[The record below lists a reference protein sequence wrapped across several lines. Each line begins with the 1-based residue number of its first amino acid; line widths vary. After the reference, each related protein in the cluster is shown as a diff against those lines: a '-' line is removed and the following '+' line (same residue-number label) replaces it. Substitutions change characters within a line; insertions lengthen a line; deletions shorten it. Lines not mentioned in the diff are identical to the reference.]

1 MMPEE
6 HEAAIISNG
15 LHFIRAITDCYGAE
29 KGMELWEQITSVLD
43 PDVKGKIFFAMLTGA
58 YNDQIKLKSLT
69 LSGQNN
75 AVACIKEIRQWTGM
89 GLKESKDVY
98 DRLRN
103 NHGDPFSSLKPETIT
118 IKPEE
123 HSKAVSGL
131 RMVGFMI

>member
-1 MMPEE
+1 MSLPEE
-6 HEAAIISNG
+6 HEAAVISNG

-29 KGMELWEQITSVLD
+29 RGMELWEQITSVLD

-69 LSGQNN
+69 ISGQNN
-75 AVACIKEIRQWTGM
+75 AVACIKEIRQWTGY

-103 NHGDPFSSLKPETIT
+103 HHDVYSSPKPQTIT
-118 IKPEE
+118 VKPDE
-123 HSKAVSGL
+123 HAKAMSGL
-131 RMVGFMI
+131 RMVGFNI